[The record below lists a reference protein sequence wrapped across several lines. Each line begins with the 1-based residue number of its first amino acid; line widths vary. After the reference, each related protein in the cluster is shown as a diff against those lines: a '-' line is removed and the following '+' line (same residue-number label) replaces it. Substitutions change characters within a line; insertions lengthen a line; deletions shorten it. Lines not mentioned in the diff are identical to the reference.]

1 MSCAEQ
7 EVGKPRRG
15 PRLQRVTE
23 AQLQIE
29 LNVSQLFR
37 NEPAAHVQLLG
48 RQHGDL
54 STSQLPEA
62 AVVESDSKRPSK
74 GVGSVSV

>member
-1 MSCAEQ
+1 M
-7 EVGKPRRG
+7 
-15 PRLQRVTE
+15 TE
-23 AQLQIE
+23 AQLQME

-37 NEPAAHVQLLG
+37 NEAAAHAQLLG

-62 AVVESDSKRPSK
+62 AAVESDSKCPSK
-74 GVGSVSV
+74 GVESVSV